1 MNLICKLTDTDIGEK
16 YIETE
21 NPQLRLASRGIV
33 IRYDGKIAVFNK
45 SNKNEYKL
53 PGGGVED
60 DEIPEE
66 TFKREVLEETGCIIV
81 Y

>member
-45 SNKNEYKL
+45 SNKI
-53 PGGGVED
+53 D
-60 DEIPEE
+60 HIPNY
-66 TFKREVLEETGCIIV
+66 VLIIHLKSIL
-81 Y
+81 YIEK